1 MSEIEPSNWND
12 MRTAIQFHYLFSFA
26 VIKGKPKRRIVEKE
40 EKRRICGFD
49 FSKTSI
55 SLADKDKPI
64 KRFHFSQMENFIVNT
79 KISNTLDIAFS
90 GSVSHGA
97 VEVYLTFQNVVEMR
111 LAQTLVH
118 VPSGDVCFIRV
129 GVTDLKRD
137 HKDMRHLVI
146 VAGKLLL
153 FKDCEQ
159 KGGVRTCVSLWCAHV
174 EAVNEKANTSFRIF
188 SPGFW
193 KSLEFTAT
201 TESGRDEWIKAV
213 QRGIDLVRNG
223 DNKAT
228 PDASLAKVK
237 TTPSALE
244 ATQEPLMS
252 KIAED
257 EMDSSGYSTPGRGRS
272 FTLTIGEKTAWSGLS
287 TQEQAE
293 LFLKRFADHTD
304 VERAKVLELKEEFD
318 QFDEQKAGQL
328 DYQQAMRLLEA
339 RNQTKTATELRTMLK
354 ELDTNNDLRV
364 SFVEWS
370 VVFFNKDMKEVS
382 MTQVKFQR
390 GQSFNIKN
398 AEVAEA
404 TSRIEALEGEKE
416 ILRKKYEE
424 EAAEVEK
431 KRVEEEQKRQEEERL
446 TAESGSESP
455 EEKVKREAARRR
467 EEKRLREE
475 KEEAEQK
482 ARQAV
487 REQAEAEERAIQKAK
502 EEAERAEQERL
513 ELYELSK
520 QRLEEEERAKK
531 EKDEAERAA
540 RRQKMAERAKAFENS

>member
-1 MSEIEPSNWND
+1 
-12 MRTAIQFHYLFSFA
+12 
-26 VIKGKPKRRIVEKE
+26 
-40 EKRRICGFD
+40 
-49 FSKTSI
+49 
-55 SLADKDKPI
+55 
-64 KRFHFSQMENFIVNT
+64 
-79 KISNTLDIAFS
+79 
-90 GSVSHGA
+90 
-97 VEVYLTFQNVVEMR
+97 
-111 LAQTLVH
+111 
-118 VPSGDVCFIRV
+118 
-129 GVTDLKRD
+129 
-137 HKDMRHLVI
+137 
-146 VAGKLLL
+146 
-153 FKDCEQ
+153 
-159 KGGVRTCVSLWCAHV
+159 
-174 EAVNEKANTSFRIF
+174 
-188 SPGFW
+188 
-193 KSLEFTAT
+193 
-201 TESGRDEWIKAV
+201 
-213 QRGIDLVRNG
+213 
-223 DNKAT
+223 
-228 PDASLAKVK
+228 
-237 TTPSALE
+237 
-244 ATQEPLMS
+244 
-252 KIAED
+252 
-257 EMDSSGYSTPGRGRS
+257 MDSSGDGTPVRGRS

-287 TQEQAE
+287 THEQAE

-370 VVFFNKDMKEVS
+370 VVFFNKDIHHVS
-382 MTQVKFQR
+382 TTQVKFQR

-416 ILRKKYEE
+416 ILRKKFEE

-446 TAESGSESP
+446 TGVARNVAMFRHRAESGSESP

-475 KEEAEQK
+475 KEEAERK

-502 EEAERAEQERL
+502 EEAERAEKERL

-531 EKDEAERAA
+531 EKEEAERAA